1 MKYIKN
7 LINYACFYLGYINI
21 KWIWLSLLIGIII
34 FFVLIIFKKKY
45 KIKWHRIFAISML
58 MSYGVL
64 IVSFTLLNR
73 KMGESYQYKI
83 IPFWSYIEYVKY
95 GNKALIRENLHNVYM
110 FLPFGAILPVI
121 INNKRLK
128 KVIVICGLSSVI
140 VELIQL
146 FFKLGLFE
154 FDDIFHNTCGAI
166 IGYCVYLIASCIL
179 KEVKEIY
186 KKYVGLVRK
195 E

>member
-73 KMGESYQYKI
+73 KMGELY
-83 IPFWSYIEYVKY
+83 IPFK
-95 GNKALIRENLHNVYM
+95 
-110 FLPFGAILPVI
+110 
-121 INNKRLK
+121 
-128 KVIVICGLSSVI
+128 
-140 VELIQL
+140 
-146 FFKLGLFE
+146 
-154 FDDIFHNTCGAI
+154 
-166 IGYCVYLIASCIL
+166 
-179 KEVKEIY
+179 
-186 KKYVGLVRK
+186 
-195 E
+195 